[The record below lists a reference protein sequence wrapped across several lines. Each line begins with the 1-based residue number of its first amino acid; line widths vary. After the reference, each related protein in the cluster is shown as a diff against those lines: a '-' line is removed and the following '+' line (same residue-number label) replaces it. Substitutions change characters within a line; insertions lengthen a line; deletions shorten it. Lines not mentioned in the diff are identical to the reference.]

1 MNIKIKSITLR
12 NFKGLRDVS
21 FDFDGRNATII
32 GDNGTGKTTIFD
44 ALTWVLFGKDSHNST
59 DIDIKTIDPATGE
72 PMHRAE
78 HFVEVVL
85 DVDGSTQTLRRT
97 YREIWS
103 KSRGAA
109 ELRFAG
115 HESNFAVNGVEV
127 GTKAAYDEIIKGWIS
142 DSAFRMLTDPM
153 YFNTRVDWKGRR
165 KALLSLV
172 GDSIDRTAVQAQ
184 FADLLAEMNGEPL
197 ADFKARLAAEK
208 RKNKKELDT
217 FAPKIEAYQNTMPP
231 AEDYDAVER
240 EIARQESATASE
252 IATYKQQID
261 ALDAQI
267 ADASK
272 MDEATQAA
280 HDRKL
285 KKVFDI
291 KKGMSDYIDGRIA
304 AAKRYN
310 ADRNA
315 AIEET
320 RAKADSIRHEI
331 AKVEASAAVKRDNLD
346 ASVKKQASIKESVD
360 AMRERY
366 SAAKTAAFEYADTTT
381 CYACGQPLPAETIDE
396 ARRIA
401 RENFEKHQREMLDKL
416 IADANLEKD
425 TYNKLTKLISTTE
438 HEIAMLDQRL
448 SELRSELNAADQAVN
463 EAEHTPA
470 IDLETEEEQAKL
482 SPDYRK
488 RDGDLARAQRDL
500 ESATTNQT
508 TATTLTER
516 RRGLSE
522 KIDAARQSLATAT
535 ADLRRRLANKER
547 AAEVQR
553 LIDEAKESEK
563 KIAERV
569 AELERLELAAAAYT
583 KADIEAVE
591 AAINSRFGLIHWR
604 MYERTIEGADVE
616 TCVATIDGVPF
627 DSLNSAGQV
636 LAGLDIIRTF
646 CRYYDATAPVFID
659 NAESISQT
667 DFALES
673 QVIRLQVVEG
683 AALELKQV

>member
-59 DIDIKTIDPATGE
+59 DIDIKTIDATGE

-78 HFVEVVL
+78 HFVEVAL

-103 KSRGAA
+103 KPRGSSD
-109 ELRFAG
+109 LRFVG
-115 HESNFAVNGVEV
+115 HESAFAVNGVEV
-127 GTKAAYDEIIKGWIS
+127 GTKAAYDKIISEWIN
-142 DSAFRMLTDPM
+142 DDVFRMLTDPM

-165 KALLSLV
+165 AALLALV
-172 GDSIDRTAVQAQ
+172 GDNIDRTEIQAR

-231 AEDYDAVER
+231 TEDYTALEQEIVQRESVAAN
-240 EIARQESATASE
+240 EIAAYQR
-252 IATYKQQID
+252 QID
-261 ALDAQI
+261 ALDTQI

-272 MDEATQAA
+272 IDEETQAA
-280 HDRKL
+280 HDRRL
-285 KKVFDI
+285 KKVLDI
-291 KKGMSDYIDGRIA
+291 KKSLSDHIDARLTA
-304 AAKRYN
+304 ARRYN
-310 ADRNA
+310 SDRDA
-315 AIEET
+315 AIMDAQE
-320 RAKADSIRHEI
+320 KADSILREI
-331 AKVEASAAVKRDNLD
+331 EKTETTANSKRDTLE
-346 ASVKKQASIKESVD
+346 ACVKKQANIKSALD
-360 AMRERY
+360 TMR
-366 SAAKTAAFEYADTTT
+366 AKYEAEKKAAFEYVDATT
-381 CYACGQPLPAETIDE
+381 CYACGQPLPAATIEE
-396 ARRIA
+396 ARRAA
-401 RENFEKHQREMLDKL
+401 RESFEKHQREILDKL

-425 TYNKLTKLISTTE
+425 TYSKLTKLVSTTE
-438 HEIAMLDQRL
+438 QEIAMLDQRL
-448 SELRSELNAADQAVN
+448 SQLR
-463 EAEHTPA
+463 AEHHAATLAITTAKDVLA

-482 SPDYRK
+482 SPEYRK
-488 RDGDLARAQRDL
+488 LTDELTRAQTAL
-500 ESATTNQT
+500 EASATTKI
-508 TATTLTER
+508 TAATLTTR
-516 RRGLSE
+516 RRDISAQ
-522 KIDAARQSLATAT
+522 IDMVRQNLATAT

-547 AAEVQR
+547 TAEIQR
-553 LIDEAKESEK
+553 LIDETKAAEK
-563 KIAERV
+563 KIAERI
-569 AELERLELAAAAYT
+569 AELERLEFAAAAYT

-591 AAINSRFGLIHWR
+591 AAINSRFDLVRWR
-604 MYERTIEGADVE
+604 MYEQTIEGADVE

-627 DSLNSAGQV
+627 NSLNSAGQV

-646 CRYYDATAPVFID
+646 CRYYGATAPVFID

-667 DFALES
+667 DFALDS

-683 AALELKQV
+683 AALELKTA

>member
-59 DIDIKTIDPATGE
+59 DIDIKTIDATGE

-78 HFVEVVL
+78 HFVEVAL

-103 KSRGAA
+103 KPRGSSD
-109 ELRFAG
+109 LRFVG
-115 HESNFAVNGVEV
+115 HESAFAVNGVEV
-127 GTKAAYDEIIKGWIS
+127 GTKAAYDKIISEWIN
-142 DSAFRMLTDPM
+142 DDVFRMLTDPM

-165 KALLSLV
+165 AALLALV
-172 GDSIDRTAVQAQ
+172 GDNIDRTEIQAR

-231 AEDYDAVER
+231 TEDYTALEQEIVQRESVAAN
-240 EIARQESATASE
+240 EIAAYQR
-252 IATYKQQID
+252 QID
-261 ALDAQI
+261 ALDTQI

-272 MDEATQAA
+272 IDEETQAA
-280 HDRKL
+280 HDRRL
-285 KKVFDI
+285 KKVLDI
-291 KKGMSDYIDGRIA
+291 KKSLSDHIDARLTA
-304 AAKRYN
+304 ARRYN
-310 ADRNA
+310 SDRDA
-315 AIEET
+315 AIMDAQ
-320 RAKADSIRHEI
+320 AKADSILREI
-331 AKVEASAAVKRDNLD
+331 EKTETTANE
-346 ASVKKQASIKESVD
+346 KK
-360 AMRERY
+360 
-366 SAAKTAAFEYADTTT
+366 AAFEYVDATT
-381 CYACGQPLPAETIDE
+381 CYACGQPLPAATIEE
-396 ARRIA
+396 ARRAA
-401 RENFEKHQREMLDKL
+401 RESFEKHQREILDKL

-425 TYNKLTKLISTTE
+425 TYSKLTKLVSTTE
-438 HEIAMLDQRL
+438 QEIAMLDQRL
-448 SELRSELNAADQAVN
+448 SQLR
-463 EAEHTPA
+463 AEHHAATLAITTAKDVLA

-482 SPDYRK
+482 SPEYRK
-488 RDGDLARAQRDL
+488 LTDELTRAQTAL
-500 ESATTNQT
+500 EASATTKI
-508 TATTLTER
+508 TAATLTTR
-516 RRGLSE
+516 RRDISAQ
-522 KIDAARQSLATAT
+522 IDMVRQNLATAT

-547 AAEVQR
+547 TAEIQR
-553 LIDEAKESEK
+553 LIDETKAAEK
-563 KIAERV
+563 KIAERI
-569 AELERLELAAAAYT
+569 AKLERLEFAAAAYT

-591 AAINSRFGLIHWR
+591 AAINSRFDLVRWR
-604 MYERTIEGADVE
+604 MYEQTIEGADVE

-627 DSLNSAGQV
+627 NSLNSAGQV

-646 CRYYDATAPVFID
+646 CRYYGATAPVFID

-667 DFALES
+667 DFALDS

-683 AALELKQV
+683 AALELKTA

>member
-12 NFKGLRDVS
+12 NFKGLRDIS
-21 FDFDGRNATII
+21 FDFGGHNATII

-59 DIDIKTIDPATGE
+59 DIDIKTIDATGE

-78 HFVEVVL
+78 HFVEVAL
-85 DVDGSTQTLRRT
+85 DVDGSAQTLRRT

-103 KSRGAA
+103 KPRGSAD
-109 ELRFAG
+109 LRFVG
-115 HESNFAVNGVEV
+115 HETGFAVNGVEV
-127 GTKAAYDEIIKGWIS
+127 GTKSAYDKIISEWIS
-142 DSAFRMLTDPM
+142 DSVFRMLTDPM

-165 KALLSLV
+165 AALLELV
-172 GDSIDRTAVQAQ
+172 GDGIDRTEIQAR
-184 FADLLAEMNGEPL
+184 FAELLAEMNGEPL
-197 ADFKARLAAEK
+197 ADFKARLATEK

-231 AEDYDAVER
+231 AEDYDAIER
-240 EIARQESATASE
+240 EIAQHESATASE
-252 IATYKQQID
+252 IASYQRQID
-261 ALDAQI
+261 ALDEQI

-272 MDEATQAA
+272 MDEAAQEA

-291 KKGMSDYIDGRIA
+291 KKDMSDYIDGRIT

-310 ADRNA
+310 ADRDT
-315 AIEET
+315 AIEEAK
-320 RAKADSIRHEI
+320 AKADSIRREI
-331 AKVEASAAVKRDNLD
+331 EKAEASAAVKRDNLD

-366 SAAKTAAFEYADTTT
+366 SDAKTAAFEYDDTTT
-381 CYACGQPLPAETIDE
+381 CYACGQSLPAETIDE
-396 ARRIA
+396 ARRVA
-401 RENFEKHQREMLDKL
+401 RENFEKHQRETLDKL

-448 SELRSELNAADQAVN
+448 SELRSELNDADRIV
-463 EAEHTPA
+463 EETEHTPA

-488 RDGDLARAQRDL
+488 RSDNLARAQRDL
-500 ESATTNQT
+500 ESVTTSQT
-508 TATTLTER
+508 TAATLTER
-516 RRGLSE
+516 RRDLSA

-547 AAEVQR
+547 TAEIQR
-553 LIDEAKESEK
+553 LIDEAKADEK

-569 AELERLELAAAAYT
+569 AELERLEFAAAAYT

-591 AAINSRFGLIHWR
+591 AAINSRFGLVRWR
-604 MYERTIEGADVE
+604 MYEQTIEGADVE

-627 DSLNSAGQV
+627 NSLNSAGQV
-636 LAGLDIIRTF
+636 LAGLDVIRTF
-646 CRYYDATAPVFID
+646 CHYYGATAPVFID

-667 DFALES
+667 DFALDS

-683 AALELKQV
+683 AALELKS